1 MNVRVFSSIFDRN
14 SQAYIRSEQIN
25 EVENIKE
32 RMATYKI
39 NIPTKQLMESTVI
52 PEYIYG
58 DKLNNL
64 PKVGM
69 GLLTNPLFA
78 VGKKKKKKK
87 N

>member
-1 MNVRVFSSIFDRN
+1 
-14 SQAYIRSEQIN
+14 
-25 EVENIKE
+25 
-32 RMATYKI
+32 
-39 NIPTKQLMESTVI
+39 MESTVI

>member
-1 MNVRVFSSIFDRN
+1 MRVFSSIIDRN
-14 SQAYIRSEQIN
+14 SQAHIRNEQIK

-32 RMATYKI
+32 RMAKYKI

-64 PKVGM
+64 PRFGM
-69 GLLTNPLFA
+69 GLLINPLFA
-78 VGKKKKKKK
+78 AGKKKKKKK